1 MTDEELVLIP
11 TKDLNKVVKE
21 SGWIF
26 KESLQI
32 DHLNGD
38 DDADDDDADDDDDD
52 NDDNA
57 DDDAAHR
64 FDKGRRE
71 EAQREATNSEEQV
84 KPTNQIGDW
93 CL

>member
-32 DHLNGD
+32 DHLNDDDDNDDDENND
-38 DDADDDDADDDDDD
+38 DDADDDT
-52 NDDNA
+52 
-57 DDDAAHR
+57 AHR

-93 CL
+93 F